1 MRKLYINQL
10 LKPVHFILPI
20 IFILFLFT
28 GNVTV
33 FAQKRSLVPQDS
45 LILARFQQEMEK
57 AGWPLTW
64 KNKPT
69 SQWKGI
75 VLSNHSDRVV
85 GISLYN
91 YIDSVLDGNPKNDA
105 LPACIEI
112 LNELDSLNSF
122 YLAAISGM
130 PVRVIPASIGKLT
143 KINFLA
149 LGYCLFEH
157 LPEEVGNLTN
167 LEYLSISMNPNIK
180 ELPVSVYSLPHLK
193 RLDVSYCTNF
203 TTVSSAISNLK
214 TLEQLY
220 LDKNNISSLP
230 GVIGSLSNLKE
241 IKLDWNQLSTL
252 PESVSDLTN
261 ITQLSVEH
269 NIIASLPASLSK
281 LTKLQSLN
289 FAQNKLTDISFSLSS
304 MTDLIDVNFSENQF
318 TTIPNVLIQSLPPK
332 LTSINL
338 AKNQIRGGVPQQW
351 FKSASKKMS
360 LHLEN
365 NFLSGPIVVEY
376 PSVAEAMYLEGNN
389 FTISDIASLYKSRKD
404 YMVSILHFTPQ
415 KKVGVTQTFK
425 PSAGVSQ
432 SIPITNFTHLDGS
445 VYTWYK
451 KKSAGLNAPKE
462 VYTTT
467 SLPTLSFS
475 NFDPQTDGGIYFCE
489 VTHPQLP
496 GNIDIEGL
504 AYIDMPQPKNESEEI
519 RVIGNDLPPV
529 VNVLTNI
536 RFRQD
541 KNAVLYAEAT
551 DDFTPSKDL
560 VWTYSGATNL
570 SVKGVRDSYGR
581 MSYTMYV
588 ADSKWVGRDTLRLS
602 TTDEFG
608 NTTITKIVVE
618 VASLVNTP
626 PVISYI
632 PPVYLHMEAFKCEEN
647 CDSLFLY
654 DAVTYMQYFVSDD
667 LDEWNSLSI
676 NLDSNDAN
684 RLAKKD
690 VYLSVSNGS
699 ISVFAYSEF
708 PLSLTDSLKVEIT
721 DSNGGSATVTIQL
734 RIVKSNQYPQLTD
747 FAVQPIYRGTQAF
760 PLLDLKSNLT
770 DDYLPAEYLSIELGV
785 VPPTLHASIENGKL
799 QVAPVSTTTVFL
811 DSVQVS
817 AFEMTNHFMIKAFY
831 IKYQVL
837 GNGYVVSGT
846 VTDSLGNGVSGVSM
860 NGFTQ
865 PVSTDSNGFYS
876 ASEIA
881 GWSGTIT
888 PVLKNYSFSP
898 AFISISNLQ
907 KDTGYSFQATLITGI
922 EDEIGKDWVKV
933 YPNPSSNGAFT
944 IHLSNKTISTV
955 RIMTINGVVVYEKT
969 IQGEEQIY
977 LPYKGM
983 FVVEV
988 KDAKSVVHSKIV
1000 IQ

>member
-1 MRKLYINQL
+1 MQKLYTNEL
-10 LKPVHFILPI
+10 LKSVHLILLI
-20 IFILFLFT
+20 IFVLFLFT

-45 LILARFQQEMEK
+45 VILARFQQEMEK

-157 LPEEVGNLTN
+157 LPEEVGNLTK

-180 ELPVSVYSLPHLK
+180 ELPVSIFSLPRLK

-203 TTVSSAISNLK
+203 TTVPSAISNLK

-220 LDKNNISSLP
+220 LDKNKINILP
-230 GVIGSLSNLKE
+230 EAVGSLSKLQE
-241 IKLDWNQLSTL
+241 IKLEWNQLSIL
-252 PESVSDLTN
+252 PESFSNLTN
-261 ITQLSVEH
+261 LTRLSAEH
-269 NIIASLPASLSK
+269 NVITSLPASLSK

-289 FAQNKLTDISFSLSS
+289 FAQNKLTDIGFSFSS
-304 MTDLIDVNFSENQF
+304 MTVLIDVNFSENQF
-318 TTIPNVLIQSLPPK
+318 TAIPNVLIQSIPPK
-332 LTSINL
+332 LVMINL
-338 AKNQIRGGVPQQW
+338 AKNQIRGAVPQQW
-351 FKSASKKMS
+351 FKSGLKKMS

-365 NFLSGPIVVEY
+365 NFLSGPVVVEY
-376 PSVAEAMYLEGNN
+376 PYAAEAMYLEGNN
-389 FTISDIASLYKSRKD
+389 FTLSDIANVYKSRKN
-404 YMVSILHFTPQ
+404 YLVSILHFTPQ
-415 KKVGVTQTFK
+415 QKIGLPQTIK

-432 SIPITNFTHLDGS
+432 SISIANFTHLDGS

-451 KKSAGLNAPKE
+451 KSSAGLNAFKE

-475 NFDPQTDGGIYFCE
+475 NFDPQTNGGIYFCE
-489 VTHPQLP
+489 VTHPQMP
-496 GNIDIEGL
+496 GNIDTEGI

-519 RVIGNDLPPV
+519 RIIGKDMPPV
-529 VNVLTNI
+529 VTSLTDI

-541 KNAVLYAEAT
+541 KNAVLYVEAT

-560 VWTYSGATNL
+560 VWNYSGATNL
-570 SVKGVRDSYGR
+570 NVKSVKDSYGR
-581 MSYTMYV
+581 MSYTI
-588 ADSKWVGRDTLRLS
+588 AATSNWAGRDTLRLS

-608 NTTITKIVVE
+608 NTTITKIAVE
-618 VASLVNTP
+618 VAPVVNTP

-632 PPVYLHMEAFKCEEN
+632 PPVYLHMEAFTCEEK

-667 LDEWNSLSI
+667 LDDWSSFSI
-676 NLDSNDAN
+676 TLDSNDVN
-684 RLAKKD
+684 RLKKKE
-690 VYLSVSNGS
+690 VYVSVSNRS
-699 ISVFAYSEF
+699 ISTFAYSKS
-708 PLSLTDSLKVEIT
+708 PLALTDSVRVKIT
-721 DSNGGSATVTIQL
+721 DSDGSFAIVTLQF
-734 RIVKSNQYPQLTD
+734 RIVEPNEYPQLID
-747 FAVQPIYRGTQAF
+747 FPVQTIYRGTQTF
-760 PLLDLKSNLT
+760 SIVDLKSNLT
-770 DDYLPAEYLSIELGV
+770 DDYLPTEYLSIQLGV

-811 DSVQVS
+811 DSVQVY

-837 GNGYVVSGT
+837 ANGYVVSGT
-846 VTDSLGNGVSGVSM
+846 VTDSLGNAVSGVSM

-898 AFISISNLQ
+898 ASISISNLQ
-907 KDTGYSFQATLITGI
+907 KDTGYSFRATLITGI
-922 EDEIGKDWVKV
+922 EDEVGKDCVKV
-933 YPNPSSNGAFT
+933 YPNPSSNGSFT
-944 IHLSNKTISTV
+944 IHLSNKTVSFV
-955 RIMTINGVVVYEKT
+955 RIMTMNGVVVYEKT

-988 KDAKSVVHSKIV
+988 KDAKSVVHHKLL